1 MIPSNFVEF
10 YGDQTRWF
18 VGEVVNVTDD
28 PLKLGRVRV
37 RAYGVYD
44 GVEKDEDLPWAQV
57 VVPVTTGAHQGNGQ
71 YLGMLVGTQVFGIF
85 LDGKNS
91 QLPLVVGSIPKH
103 GDQNPLADK
112 NYPHNKVYQT
122 ERGHTKEYDDTEGNE
137 RIKEKHASGTFYEM
151 KSNGDL
157 HIRAKSEQKIIIE
170 APKGTI
176 EVSADNVNV
185 RGKTIRL
192 NS

>member
-112 NYPHNKVYQT
+112 NYPHNKVYKT
-122 ERGHTKEYDDTEGNE
+122 ESGHYQEFDDTEGNE
-137 RIKEKHASGTFYEM
+137 RIKFHHKT
-151 KSNGDL
+151 
-157 HIRAKSEQKIIIE
+157 
-170 APKGTI
+170 GTI
-176 EVSADNVNV
+176 LEIDKDGNVHITSGAEVNINA
-185 RGKTIRL
+185 KTIRL